1 MPWELS
7 LLKAFRPH
15 CENTIC
21 SVRKNDRLGRSGY
34 RPQRWPVIWAGRGV
48 RHHHGN
54 ESGGAVAIAI
64 PLRRE
69 DTIGRSI
76 EGVK

>member
-34 RPQRWPVIWAGRGV
+34 RPQRWPVTWPGMEFSVITAMNPVELSRLPS
-48 RHHHGN
+48 RC
-54 ESGGAVAIAI
+54 AVKIQSAEA
-64 PLRRE
+64 LKE
-69 DTIGRSI
+69 
-76 EGVK
+76 

>member
-34 RPQRWPVIWAGRGV
+34 CPWRWPVTWAGMKF
-48 RHHHGN
+48 
-54 ESGGAVAIAI
+54 AVITAMNPVGLSRLPSRCA
-64 PLRRE
+64 
-69 DTIGRSI
+69 
-76 EGVK
+76 VKIQSAEALKE

>member
-34 RPQRWPVIWAGRGV
+34 RPQRWPVTWAGMEFVVITAMNLVGLSRLPS
-48 RHHHGN
+48 RC
-54 ESGGAVAIAI
+54 AVKIQSAEA
-64 PLRRE
+64 LKE
-69 DTIGRSI
+69 
-76 EGVK
+76 

>member
-1 MPWELS
+1 MS

-34 RPQRWPVIWAGRGV
+34 RPQRWPVTWAGM
-48 RHHHGN
+48 
-54 ESGGAVAIAI
+54 EFAVITAMN
-64 PLRRE
+64 PVGLSRLPS
-69 DTIGRSI
+69 RSA
-76 EGVK
+76 VKIQSAEALKE